1 MRKTKKIF
9 YFYPTRT
16 LFRYFHFKKIVCN
29 FFWRHSIFNVISPV
43 MNSTKKLHLSDIA
56 SRSLRIYDVYI
67 LNRTDLKWVS
77 SMVVTFLYQSIL
89 CHGHCRFMMGRHM
102 RQQRYNIKQ
111 LATVTATS
119 TMISHD
125 IFFWTLPHETVF
137 TSQTSSATT
146 TWESFGLYP
155 ISSYWGLLVIYFMSH
170 RVSIQ
175 SLIWNKM

>member
-1 MRKTKKIF
+1 MG
-9 YFYPTRT
+9 
-16 LFRYFHFKKIVCN
+16 
-29 FFWRHSIFNVISPV
+29 RHSIFECNL
-43 MNSTKKLHLSDIA
+43 TGYEFDKKLHLSDTA

-102 RQQRYNIKQ
+102 RQQKYNIKQ

-170 RVSIQ
+170 RISTEF
-175 SLIWNKM
+175 LIKIKMLAYYK